1 MSQTPGTIGPLERL
15 NSFINESPT
24 IWEKAGAQIDAPAH
38 KAVMY
43 DDDGNVV
50 LATGGDEAIG
60 IILSSSPDPIPKGAA
75 VNILIS
81 CIGLLEAGGAIKKG
95 ARVTINAAGQGI
107 VAGEDDAYF
116 ARAFTASA
124 EAGELIQVQI

>member
-1 MSQTPGTIGPLERL
+1 MNPTPGTVGPLERL

-24 IWEKAGAQIDAPAH
+24 ICEKAGTNIDAPAH

-50 LATGGDEAIG
+50 LATSGEKAIG
-60 IILSSSPDPIPKGAA
+60 VILSSSPDPIIKGSQ

-81 CIGLLEAGGAIKKG
+81 CIGLLEAGGEIKKG
-95 ARVTINAAGQGI
+95 DYVTINSAGQGV
-107 VAGEDDAYF
+107 VAEENDHVFG
-116 ARAFTASA
+116 RAFTKSGN
-124 EAGELIQVQI
+124 AGEVIQIQI